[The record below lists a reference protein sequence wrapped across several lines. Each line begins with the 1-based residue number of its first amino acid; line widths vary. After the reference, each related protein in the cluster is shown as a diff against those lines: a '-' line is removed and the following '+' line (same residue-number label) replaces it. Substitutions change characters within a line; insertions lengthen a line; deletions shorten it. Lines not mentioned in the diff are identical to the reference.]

1 MKDLFIVSTSTGGN
15 EETEMRTTW
24 MIYPDMLE
32 SQQQVFWNE
41 SACRE
46 FTFTTYKSRLLN
58 NGNNNWGKGQIQ
70 DF

>member
-32 SQQQVFWNE
+32 SQ
-41 SACRE
+41 
-46 FTFTTYKSRLLN
+46 
-58 NGNNNWGKGQIQ
+58 
-70 DF
+70 